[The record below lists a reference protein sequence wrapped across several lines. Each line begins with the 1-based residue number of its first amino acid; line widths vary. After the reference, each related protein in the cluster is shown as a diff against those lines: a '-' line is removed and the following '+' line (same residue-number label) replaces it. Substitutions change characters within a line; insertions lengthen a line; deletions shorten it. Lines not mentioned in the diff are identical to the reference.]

1 MPDEKKLSVCLKNA
15 AGLSCCNEVLQYQQT
30 CVVNSVKIIILL
42 VRARD
47 QGAILVLVPGL

>member
-1 MPDEKKLSVCLKNA
+1 MGGWNKLQ
-15 AGLSCCNEVLQYQQT
+15 G
-30 CVVNSVKIIILL
+30 VVNSVTIIDLL